1 MSKATALSAW
11 ERWEMRAIA
20 DAQAAA
26 SANSADAVLAPLA
39 PALLIDEAELVRL
52 RLQAQQAGASE
63 GHKQGYAQ
71 GLADGQSAALVAEQ
85 AQAAR
90 WLALTEAL
98 PAALRGAER
107 EVADNLLAL
116 ALALAQQVV
125 GQALKLEPQ
134 LMLPLVRELLQAEP
148 ALSGAPQLL
157 LHAEDAAL
165 VKEYLTDDLQA
176 AGWRIRIDAQCQ
188 RGGCRVLASSG
199 ERDASLPSRWERV
212 AATLARQP
220 SGASARQGA

>member
-1 MSKATALSAW
+1 MSKVAALSAW

-20 DAQAAA
+20 DAEAAVA
-26 SANSADAVLAPLA
+26 ATTADALLAPLA

-63 GHKQGYAQ
+63 GHKQGYAK
-71 GLADGQSAALVAEQ
+71 GLADGQAAALMAEQ

-98 PAALRGAER
+98 PAALQGAER

-116 ALALAQQVV
+116 ALELAQQVV

-165 VKEYLTDDLQA
+165 IKQYLADDLQA

-199 ERDASLPSRWERV
+199 ERDASLASRWERV

>member
-1 MSKATALSAW
+1 M
-11 ERWEMRAIA
+11 
-20 DAQAAA
+20 
-26 SANSADAVLAPLA
+26 
-39 PALLIDEAELVRL
+39 
-52 RLQAQQAGASE
+52 
-63 GHKQGYAQ
+63 
-71 GLADGQSAALVAEQ
+71 
-85 AQAAR
+85 
-90 WLALTEAL
+90 ALTEAL

-148 ALSGAPQLL
+148 ALTGAPQLL